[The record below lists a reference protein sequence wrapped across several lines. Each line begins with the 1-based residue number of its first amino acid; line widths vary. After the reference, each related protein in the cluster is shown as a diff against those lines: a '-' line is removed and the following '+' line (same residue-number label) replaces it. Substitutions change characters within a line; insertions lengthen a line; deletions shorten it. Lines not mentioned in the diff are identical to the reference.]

1 MVKASEAMSARA
13 RARQAKAELDA
24 QRAEQ
29 DRLIVDAAT
38 EFYEAA
44 EATAAAQAALVA
56 AEQKQTEAVARL
68 VELGQTDTQIATLCG
83 LNVKEVRD
91 LRRRATPATPT
102 PTATASKSSGRRAPA
117 PVDDDS
123 PAVDQATAAA

>member
-44 EATAAAQAALVA
+44 EALVA
-56 AEQKQTEAVARL
+56 AHAAAFAAEESRTASVVRL
-68 VELGQTDTQIATLCG
+68 VELGQTETQIATLCG
-83 LNVKEVRD
+83 IPAKEVRE
-91 LRRRATPATPT
+91 LRRRAA
-102 PTATASKSSGRRAPA
+102 AAKQQKDAPA
-117 PVDDDS
+117 ERL
-123 PAVDQATAAA
+123 AATAALAEPEASDVVDETDTAA

>member
-24 QRAEQ
+24 QRTEQ
-29 DRLIVDAAT
+29 DRLILNAAT

-44 EATAAAQAALVA
+44 EALAAAQAAAVT
-56 AEQKQTEAVARL
+56 AEQQETVSVARL

-83 LNVKEVRD
+83 IGIKEVRE
-91 LRRRATPATPT
+91 LRRRATPTPT
-102 PTATASKSSGRRAPA
+102 KPA
-117 PVDDDS
+117 P
-123 PAVDQATAAA
+123 

>member
-29 DRLIVDAAT
+29 DRLIVDKTT

-44 EATAAAQAALVA
+44 EALAAAQAAAAA
-56 AEQKQTEAVARL
+56 AEQQRSTAVARL
-68 VELGQTDTQIATLCG
+68 VEIGQTETQIATLCG
-83 LNVKEVRD
+83 LTAKEVRD
-91 LRRRATPATPT
+91 LRRRAAAIQPRNDAPPKTGASAPEGAEDGGTEPA
-102 PTATASKSSGRRAPA
+102 
-117 PVDDDS
+117 
-123 PAVDQATAAA
+123 DQTTVAA